1 MSSKDL
7 LKRILNLPGFK
18 TEKKI
23 IVFTVDDYGSIR
35 MPSRKA
41 YKELENKGIGFGD
54 CRFSKYDALESN
66 TDLEELFNV
75 LISKTDINGNHPV
88 FTPVTCPANP
98 DFKKIELNGFEE
110 YYYESFIETA
120 KKYDDHNALDK
131 LYKNG
136 IDLNIFVPE
145 LHHLE
150 HLDHIKWMKDLRSDL
165 AETKLAFAQEMY
177 SITPPITNKPK
188 TSYQEALSYQRDENQ
203 IQHQA
208 QTIREGCQIFKEL
221 FGYKSIYFTPPNG
234 IMSYKHLGT
243 LSESGI
249 KLVDVSRINKE
260 PIGENRNKWHF
271 HYLGQKNKYNQRYF
285 VRNCVFEPNN
295 EIFRDP
301 ISKCI
306 NMISLA
312 FKSRQP
318 AIISS
323 HRVNFSGYLYPE
335 NRNAGLKELK
345 TLLNEIQKHW
355 PDAEFMSVRQ
365 LYTLMESK

>member
-7 LKRILNLPGFK
+7 LKRILNIPGFK
-18 TEKKI
+18 THKKI

-35 MPSRKA
+35 MPSRKV
-41 YKELENKGIGFGD
+41 YKELENKGIAFGD

-75 LISKTDINGNHPV
+75 LVSKKDINGNHPV

-98 DFKKIELNGFEE
+98 NFNKIELNRFEK

-120 KKYDDHNALDK
+120 KKYDDHNAIDK
-131 LYKNG
+131 LYKKG

-145 LHHLE
+145 LHHRE
-150 HLDHIKWMKDLRSDL
+150 HLDHIKWMEDLRGDF

-177 SITPPITNKPK
+177 SIHPTITNEQKS
-188 TSYQEALSYQRDENQ
+188 SYQEALSYKRDEKQ

-208 QTIREGCQIFKEL
+208 QTIREGCQIFEEL

-234 IMSYKHLGT
+234 IMSYKHLST

-260 PIGENRNKWHF
+260 PIGGNRNKWHL
-271 HYLGQKNKYNQRYF
+271 HYLGQKNKYNQIFF

-295 EIFRDP
+295 EIFIDP

-306 NMISLA
+306 KMISLA

-345 TLLNEIQKHW
+345 TLLNKIQKHW
-355 PDAEFMSVRQ
+355 PDVEFMSVRQ
-365 LYTLMESK
+365 LFALMENE